1 MCFNA
6 VHIANC
12 KSWMLPRLPRLLTFV
27 ACMLSRPELG
37 QVQVVPQDSELE
49 AAKWMPLHEFGE
61 LQFLRQR
68 PLHSMILDR
77 CLAYAQGTYAG
88 LQGYKVG
95 GGLRMEKELL
105 LTGPLDGHSEHENAS
120 RL

>member
-1 MCFNA
+1 
-6 VHIANC
+6 
-12 KSWMLPRLPRLLTFV
+12 MLPRLPRLLTFV